1 MSAGIEL
8 STDISKF
15 RVTFIADR
23 ELLSLSNKVIFS
35 KFIELIKLELSVRL
49 EEYLNNATVQNV
61 IRLSCT

>member
-1 MSAGIEL
+1 MIAGIEL